1 MKRLRQRES
10 VLRACSDY
18 DRIGQERFLERHGF
32 GEATK
37 YLLRVDGRLY
47 DSKAIVGVAY
57 GFEHPAEG
65 VLSAH
70 EFSGGLSSGAAA
82 WQLDRLGFEI
92 VTKAG

>member
-1 MKRLRQRES
+1 M
-10 VLRACSDY
+10 RACAEY
-18 DRIGQERFLERHGF
+18 DRLGQQRFLEQHRF

-57 GFEHPAEG
+57 SYEHPAEG

-70 EFSGGLSSGAAA
+70 DFSGGMSSGAAA
-82 WQLDRLGFEI
+82 WQPELLGFEI
-92 VTKAG
+92 VTRSA